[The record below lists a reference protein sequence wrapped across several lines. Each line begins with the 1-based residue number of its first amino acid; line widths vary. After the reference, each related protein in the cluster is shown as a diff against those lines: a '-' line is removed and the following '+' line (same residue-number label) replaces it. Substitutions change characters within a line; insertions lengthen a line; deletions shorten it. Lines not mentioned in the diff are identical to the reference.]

1 MGRWQMWGVLNVQ
14 EKSQKQRN
22 QGEKDQSQVVSEKCN

>member
-1 MGRWQMWGVLNVQ
+1 MGRLADVGVLNVQ

-22 QGEKDQSQVVSEKCN
+22 QGKDQSQVVSEKCN

>member
-14 EKSQKQRN
+14 EKSWKQRN
-22 QGEKDQSQVVSEKCN
+22 QEEKDQSQVVSEKCN